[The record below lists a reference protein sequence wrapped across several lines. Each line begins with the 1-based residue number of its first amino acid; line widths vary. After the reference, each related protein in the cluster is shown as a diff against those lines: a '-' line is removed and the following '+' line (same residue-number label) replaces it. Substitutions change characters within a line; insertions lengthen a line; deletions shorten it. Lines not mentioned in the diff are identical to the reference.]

1 MRRFAGDM
9 FAGIE
14 MAPPDK
20 RRVVQAFDVDDT
32 LTKKPENFDNT
43 GMTKDEF
50 FDAAREFPADQAVVE
65 LAQLLASKG
74 DAIAI
79 ATARPASRL
88 QETIEWLQ
96 RNNVP
101 FDQIM
106 LSTGTEVSGVAKQA
120 MLQKLQ
126 DDYRMVGTL
135 FDDSPYNIQ
144 GARMRVDAIQ
154 QIRMLLI
161 GTHILRKYISYR
173 VNLLTIDMCLS
184 EYEMRKAG
192 DLINAYLER

>member
-9 FAGIE
+9 FEGIE
-14 MAPPDK
+14 LTTPDK

-32 LTKKPENFDNT
+32 LTLKPDNFDNT

-50 FDAAREFPADQAVVE
+50 FDAARSFPADKAVVE

-79 ATARPASRL
+79 ATARPAERL
-88 QETIEWLQ
+88 QETIDWL
-96 RNNVP
+96 RRHNVP

-135 FDDSPYNIQ
+135 FDDSPYNVK
-144 GARMRVDAIQ
+144 GARLQGIDAIH
-154 QIRMLLI
+154 LNKNAPYWNA
-161 GTHILRKYISYR
+161 HPER
-173 VNLLTIDMCLS
+173 VYKLP
-184 EYEMRKAG
+184 R
-192 DLINAYLER
+192 